1 MDRSS
6 ASQRR
11 LIADVQRLLST
22 LLAREVSDPRVE
34 GVCITR
40 VASTGR
46 HNLTVFVHR
55 TPTGDIDSC
64 MSALGRMTPHF
75 EHELRRAI
83 PRRRIPSIR
92 FAWDEAFDKGGEV
105 MAMLARLERP

>member
-1 MDRSS
+1 MDRQS

-11 LIADVQRLLST
+11 LIADIQRLLSI

-40 VASTGR
+40 IESAGR
-46 HNLTVFVHR
+46 HHLVVHVHR
-55 TPTGDIDSC
+55 TPAGDVGAC
-64 MSALGRMTPHF
+64 MQALERMRPHF

-105 MAMLARLERP
+105 MAMLARLEKP